1 MQSSNLKKQKEL
13 VQKIKIAQR
22 EIRKKSLALKLNQSE
37 IEADIERHLKPV
49 VSPLEKLLDLKYK
62 KTDENFQNETSN
74 MKTPRVKSII
84 SKRKN
89 VEQRSEI
96 NHPEQSVILQ
106 TPEWDPFQT
115 QYTDSNLF
123 EQSLVSSDISDEVFD
138 KTIPEHPTTKED
150 EEKETEQR
158 RKSASNLDNYLNMLR
173 RNDPKIDKASG
184 VLFKNNRYELNR
196 VPIQFDYYNKYRAIK
211 IGNTHMKLTPG
222 INELL
227 FMKQP
232 NEDLITQLDIRNYK
246 KIAELCAFTGERKLK
261 TLKLQRY
268 LGMGLLKQDNCK
280 KKEYIYW
287 NDPNELVSR
296 LQLLHSSKTAGHSGH
311 DNEIISIEE
320 ELKEQGIIK

>member
-1 MQSSNLKKQKEL
+1 MQSSTLKKQKEL

-37 IEADIERHLKPV
+37 IEADIERRLKPV
-49 VSPLEKLLDLKYK
+49 VSPLEKLLDLKSK
-62 KTDENFQNETSN
+62 KTDENFQNETP
-74 MKTPRVKSII
+74 MKTPRMRSII

-89 VEQRSEI
+89 VEQISKI
-96 NHPEQSVILQ
+96 KHPEQSVILQ

-115 QYTDSNLF
+115 QYTDPNLF
-123 EQSLVSSDISDEVFD
+123 EETLVSPDEMFD
-138 KTIPEHPTTKED
+138 KTIPEHPTTKD
-150 EEKETEQR
+150 YEEKETEQR
-158 RKSASNLDNYLNMLR
+158 RQSASNLDNYINMLR

-196 VPIQFDYYNKYRAIK
+196 IPIQFDYYNKYRAIK
-211 IGNTHMKLTPG
+211 IGNSHVKLTPG

-232 NEDLITQLDIRNYK
+232 NEDLITQLDLRNYK
-246 KIAELCAFTGERKLK
+246 KIAELCAFTGEKKLK

-268 LGMGLLKQDNCK
+268 LGMGLLKRDNCK

-287 NDPNELVSR
+287 NDPNELVLR
-296 LQLLHSSKTAGHSGH
+296 LQLLHASKIAGHSGH

-320 ELKEQGIIK
+320 ELREQGIIK